1 MVIDD
6 LYNFDKLVE
15 ACGNR
20 YLAVMFISESARKL
34 GQQRKEYRI
43 SESKLIQW
51 ILTGNCPYTDN
62 QLESMKI
69 KQCDEG
75 VETILCWV
83 SDKEVAKEVKF
94 LYKRSVH
101 NHKLVY
107 STNTKLGQNRIDR
120 ANILLRMIWYSIL
133 T

>member
-34 GQQRKEYRI
+34 GQQQSKYQI

-51 ILTGNCPYTDN
+51 ILTGECPYTEV
-62 QLESMKI
+62 QLAARKKREI
-69 KQCDEG
+69 DEG
-75 VETILCWV
+75 VDLILCWV
-83 SDKEVAKEVKF
+83 YDAEVVTEVKKC
-94 LYKRSVH
+94 YKKSVNRQKLIYATSH
-101 NHKLVY
+101 NLPQSK
-107 STNTKLGQNRIDR
+107 IDR
-120 ANILLRMIWYSIL
+120 INILLRMIWYSAAI
-133 T
+133 